1 MTGGPGPAGP
11 GGRSGPSGDGQRV
24 GAARDAAADRSRR
37 HGALAVASRLDLL
50 RLLRA
55 APGPLDAREL
65 ALESGL
71 AVSTVRFHL
80 DRLAAA
86 GLVVSGPRARST
98 PGRPR
103 VTYAPTSPG
112 DERGG
117 YEHLAA
123 MLAAN
128 LADSAGEK
136 AARAERAGR
145 AWADEC
151 YSARSPDGHLIVGNA
166 RGPAGHQTRALGD
179 VMREVMALFTEVGF
193 DPELAGEP
201 GAKRVL
207 LHACPFLGVAKAHPE
222 VVCTLHLGLLRGAL
236 EHLAAPPLDTRLV
249 PFAEPGLCVAHLT
262 TRATAARGAS
272 RA

>member
-1 MTGGPGPAGP
+1 M
-11 GGRSGPSGDGQRV
+11 
-24 GAARDAAADRSRR
+24 
-37 HGALAVASRLDLL
+37 ASRLDLL

-55 APGPLDAREL
+55 APEPLDAHQL
-65 ALESGL
+65 AQESGL

-86 GLVVSGPRARST
+86 GLVVSEPRPRST

-103 VTYAPTSPG
+103 VTYTSTSPG
-112 DERGG
+112 DDRGA
-117 YEHLAA
+117 YEQLAGA
-123 MLAAN
+123 LAAN
-128 LADSAGEK
+128 LADSAADK

-145 AWADEC
+145 AWADERF
-151 YSARSPDGHLIVGNA
+151 SARSRDVATAVA
-166 RGPAGHQTRALGD
+166 RPPGRELRALGD

-201 GAKRVL
+201 GGQRLL
-207 LHACPFLGVAKAHPE
+207 LHACPFLGVAKAHPD

-236 EHLAAPPLDTRLV
+236 EHLGAPPLDTRLV

-262 TRATAARGAS
+262 APSGPARGRS